1 MPALSGEFTVQIGD
15 EQLDVCLNLHAISL
29 YLDIE
34 GHELSELDKHLS
46 KQPLR
51 TLPRLVW
58 AGVRTA
64 AVLKGADV
72 NMTFEQFSAR
82 FGSTDWESVST
93 HVGNAL
99 NLEPGKPTP
108 RAKTKAK
115 R

>member
-1 MPALSGEFTVQIGD
+1 MPALSGEFTVEIGD
-15 EQLDVCLNLHAISL
+15 DTLDVCLNLHAISL
-29 YLDIE
+29 YLDEE
-34 GHELSELDKHLS
+34 GHDLTDLDKQLS

-64 AVLKGADV
+64 ALLKGKDV
-72 NMTFEQFSAR
+72 KMTFEQFSAR
-82 FGSTDWESVST
+82 FGSTDWQDVSD
-93 HVGNAL
+93 HVGKAL

-108 RAKTKAK
+108 RATTKAK